1 MKAIKAN
8 EIRIG
13 NLMQDQQG
21 NILKVIGIVEGSIS
35 YHVVDRSKFPLENG
49 WSAFPIPLTEEILLK
64 ARFEKDIESLFYRNN
79 FIIAK
84 TKTRWAFYHNGLTG
98 GELVR
103 IDYLH
108 ELQNLIFALMGEEI
122 KIPC

>member
-64 ARFEKDIESLFYRNN
+64 AC
-79 FIIAK
+79 II
-84 TKTRWAFYHNGLTG
+84 
-98 GELVR
+98 
-103 IDYLH
+103 
-108 ELQNLIFALMGEEI
+108 
-122 KIPC
+122 